1 MIDERGH
8 VADTLGGQVSWFAR
22 MSYATRRLIASPR
35 FSGLLLLAVVLW
47 LAAGPLVAFSRT
59 WELAVT
65 AGAPLLSLLILV
77 VIQHTQNSDDAAVHL
92 KLDEVIRATEQASDR
107 LIGIEDR
114 PEIELRRLLSDYGRH
129 GRGERLQE
137 VPPETQPAQ
146 PVSMEGSAKPTGL
159 SRVRRHGGRRAGGD
173 VGAELSF
180 IFRSPEGGLSLRA
193 RNLALFARLAE
204 AVDDQTWDYHLHRG
218 DYSRWFR
225 EVIGDDVLAAV
236 SDRIERDSPSVTD
249 SRRQITAAI
258 AQRYRLSA

>member
-1 MIDERGH
+1 
-8 VADTLGGQVSWFAR
+8 
-22 MSYATRRLIASPR
+22 MSNATRRLIASRR
-35 FSGLLLLAVVLW
+35 FSGLLVLTVGLW
-47 LAAGPLVAFSRT
+47 LAVGPFVGFSRT
-59 WELAVT
+59 WELTVT

-92 KLDEVIRATEQASDR
+92 KLNEVIRATEQASDR

-137 VPPETQPAQ
+137 AQPEGQPAQ
-146 PVSMEGSAKPTGL
+146 PASTQEARKPAGF
-159 SRVRRHGGRRAGGD
+159 SRLRRHRGRTAGGD

-180 IFRSPEGGLSLRA
+180 FFRPPEGGLSVRA

-225 EVIGDDVLAAV
+225 EVIRDDTLATVAEQLEQ
-236 SDRIERDSPSVTD
+236 DGSVAD
-249 SRRQITAAI
+249 SRQRVIAAI
-258 AQRYRLSA
+258 AERYKLRVGRRGHGYRRA